1 MSSEDFNG
9 DAIAVVVCRDGRLP
23 AGAGEAAA
31 EAGGRVIVV
40 GTGTQSVVG
49 ALGGSRIWLAEATVD
64 LPSIT
69 RALAPLLN
77 GVRVVVMPG
86 SPDGRDLAP
95 RLAAEMGRP
104 LLAGAVSVKVLADS
118 TVHSEL
124 LRVDGRVVVPV
135 VSEDCVVATLMPGA
149 RSPIATHADQSV
161 STLSVSTLS
170 LSIPAADRISDVAA
184 ELVEPDPAT
193 MDLADAKR
201 VLGGG
206 AGLVPAGI
214 SDEEARSVYE
224 LLVAVAG
231 CLGAS
236 AGATRVVTDAGW
248 MPYDRQIGTT
258 GVTVDPDIYV
268 AFGVSGASQHVG
280 GLGAPGHIASINLD
294 QSCPMT
300 AMADLGLVSNAPGVL
315 LELARLL
322 GVAIPPEIE
331 SRLTNSKE
339 PHLA

>member
-1 MSSEDFNG
+1 MSSEGFDG
-9 DAIAVVVCRDGRLP
+9 DSIAVVVCRDGRLP

-31 EAGGRVIVV
+31 EAGGRVIVI
-40 GTGTQSVVG
+40 GTGTESVVE
-49 ALGGSRIWLAEATVD
+49 ALGGSRIWLAEVTVELGS
-64 LPSIT
+64 LPP
-69 RALAPLLN
+69 ALAPLLE

-95 RLAAEMGRP
+95 RLAAEMRRP
-104 LLAGAVSVKVLADS
+104 LMAGAVSVEVSADS
-118 TVHSEL
+118 TVHAEL

-149 RSPIATHADQSV
+149 RSPAGTPAVQSV
-161 STLSVSTLS
+161 STLSLP
-170 LSIPAADRISDVAA
+170 LPAADHKSGVAA

-206 AGLVPAGI
+206 AGLMPAGI

-224 LLVAVAG
+224 LMVAVAG
-231 CLGAS
+231 RLGAS

-268 AFGVSGASQHVG
+268 ALGVSGASQHVG
-280 GLGAPGHIASINLD
+280 GLGAPRHIASVNLD
-294 QSCPMT
+294 ASCPMT

-315 LELARLL
+315 LELARLIGL
-322 GVAIPPEIE
+322 AVAPEIE
-331 SRLTNSKE
+331 SRLTNSEE